1 MSHPRMPFSAQPDD
15 VGLYRR
21 DFEHD
26 ACGVA
31 MKATKA
37 GQIIGYAMQSS
48 GASKD
53 GKVLVWLQLGTYIP
67 PATLDTLNALPEL
80 QAEIAALKT
89 EVAALKA
96 GK

>member
-31 MKATKA
+31 M
-37 GQIIGYAMQSS
+37 
-48 GASKD
+48 
-53 GKVLVWLQLGTYIP
+53 V
-67 PATLDTLNALPEL
+67 ATLRGTPVHDIVYACVSPFAKGVPPGGRTS
-80 QAEIAALKT
+80 
-89 EVAALKA
+89 
-96 GK
+96 